1 MIVPNAIETLKQI
14 SKKNSNRI
22 FLIDSNTGEEIRYKT
37 LDEKANGVVKLLK
50 DFGFKKGD
58 RIAILLDNSIST
70 VYFYFAC
77 LYSGISVVPINSVMT
92 HDEINHIIKNS
103 NSRGVVINENTKVQF
118 NTNTSNHLKIIH
130 LNYSNHNKKRTSH
143 DYFINLNTLP
153 NSTNSVLFHN
163 VSQNDEMCLIY
174 SAGTT
179 SKPKAIPHTI
189 KDLVH
194 NAQSFGKIMNINSQ
208 NRFCNILSLMYLGG
222 YYNLLMLPYVLN
234 SSVVLTNVFNPTLAA
249 SFWEPIIKN
258 HVNTLW
264 LVPSIM
270 SILLELDRTNKG
282 KIYCKKNIR
291 LCLCG
296 TAPLPSP
303 VKQSFEKNYGIKI
316 FENYGLSETLFIST
330 VSRKNH
336 LSKPGLGK
344 ILPNIQIKIIDKQ
357 GKKLFDESEGEILV
371 KTPYLTK
378 IFTDQ
383 NDLKKLSQGWFETGD
398 LGKIINQSLFI
409 TGRKKDLIIRGGIN
423 ISPANIENLFHK
435 NKNVLECAVV
445 GIPHKFQGEEI
456 IAVIRINEN
465 SNFEK
470 VKDDLNI
477 SSKRNLSTLQ
487 QPSRIVNLKQFPH
500 ATYGKIQ
507 KNKIRS
513 WLENSH
519 KINESSINLKTTKQK
534 IKNHLLSKIVRQS
547 IEATSIRYNTQVY
560 EKQRNG
566 EDVIVM
572 SLGEAFFDI
581 PLYSFNDL
589 PFPKLYHYSHSKGIP
604 ELRKKLYEYFL
615 DTYDV
620 SFDYENEILITAGS
634 KIAIY
639 MCLMAILD
647 PGDDV
652 LIYEPVWVSFP
663 EQIKLANGNPIRI
676 PLNKSIYDFEDYITP
691 KTKLIIVN
699 NPHNPTGK
707 LYTLEEMSYL
717 YNLSRKYNLYIL
729 SDEAY
734 SDFVYDNDKFTS
746 FGNLD
751 VKKENSIIVNSIS
764 KNFGMSGWRLGYII
778 TNKKLIDQILKINQ
792 HLITC
797 PPTIL
802 EYYLEKHFDEI
813 IQITKP
819 QIIKLIEKR
828 KEIVSFMNKIN
839 LKYLPGETTFY
850 IFVSIAD
857 SKLNSEEFCSQLLE
871 KHGVSVVPGIGY
883 GDSCDNFI
891 RISIGSENTKRIK
904 AGLNLINKLI
914 RSTSF

>member
-1 MIVPNAIETLKQI
+1 MILPDAITILKQI
-14 SKKNSNRI
+14 PKKNSNRV
-22 FLIDSNTGEEIRYKT
+22 FLIDANSGEEVQYKS
-37 LDEKANGVVKLLK
+37 LNEKANSIGKLLK

-58 RIAILLDNSIST
+58 RITVLLDNSIST
-70 VYFYFAC
+70 VYFYFGC
-77 LYSGISVVPINSVMT
+77 LYCGISVVPVNSVMT
-92 HDEINHIIKNS
+92 RTEINHIIKNS
-103 NSRGVVINENTKVQF
+103 NSKGIVVNEHTIDKFSPNSFDNIKTV
-118 NTNTSNHLKIIH
+118 H
-130 LNYSNHNKKRTSH
+130 LNCSKNNKKTSPRN
-143 DYFINLNTLP
+143 YFINIEKLP
-153 NSTNSVLFHN
+153 KVNKFISFQN
-163 VSQNDEMCLIY
+163 VKQNDEMCLIY

-179 SKPKAIPHTI
+179 SEPKAIPHSI
-189 KDLVH
+189 KDITH
-194 NAQSFGKIMNINSQ
+194 NAQSFGKIMNINHQ

-234 SSVVLTNVFNPTLAA
+234 SSVVLTNVFNPTLAV
-249 SFWEPIIKN
+249 SFWEPIRKN
-258 HVNTLW
+258 SVNTLW

-270 SILLELDRTNKG
+270 SILLELDRSNKG
-282 KIYCKKNIR
+282 RIYCKKNIR
-291 LCLCG
+291 LTLCG
-296 TAPLPSP
+296 TAPLLSP
-303 VKQSFEKNYGIKI
+303 IKNVFEKNYGVRI

-330 VSRKNH
+330 VSQKNH
-336 LSKPGLGK
+336 ADNPGLGQL
-344 ILPNIQIKIIDKQ
+344 LPDIKIKIIDKQ
-357 GKKLFDESEGEILV
+357 GKNISDNSEGEIVV
-371 KTPYLTK
+371 KTPFLTK
-378 IFTDQ
+378 LFSNKNIP
-383 NDLKKLSQGWFETGD
+383 NKLSQGWFQTGD
-398 LGKIINQSLFI
+398 IGKIIKQNLFI

-423 ISPANIENLFHK
+423 ISPANIENYFHK

-465 SNFEK
+465 SNFK
-470 VKDDLNI
+470 KIKDELNI
-477 SSKRNLSTLQ
+477 ISKKHLSTLE

-519 KINESSINLKTTKQK
+519 DINKSSKK
-534 IKNHLLSKIVRQS
+534 IKKIKPKKKNNSFSKIVKQS

-604 ELRKKLYEYFL
+604 ELRKKLSDYFL

-639 MCLMAILD
+639 MCLMAILN
-647 PGDDV
+647 PNDDV
-652 LIYEPVWVSFP
+652 LIHEPAWVSFP

-676 PLNKSIYDFEDYITP
+676 PLNKSVYDFEDYITP

-717 YNLSRKYNLYIL
+717 YNIAKKYNLYIL

-751 VKKENSIIVNSIS
+751 IKKQNSIIVNSIS
-764 KNFGMSGWRLGYII
+764 KNFGISGWRLGYII
-778 TNKKLIDQILKINQ
+778 TNKNLVNQILKLNQ

-797 PPTIL
+797 PATIL
-802 EYYLEKHFDEI
+802 EYYIEKHFDEI

-819 QIIKLIEKR
+819 QIAKLIAKR
-828 KEIVSFMNKIN
+828 KEVINFMDKIN

-850 IFVSIAD
+850 IFVSIAE
-857 SKLNSEEFCSQLLE
+857 SKLGSEEFCSKLL
-871 KHGVSVVPGIGY
+871 KKYNVSVVPGIGY

-891 RISIGSENTKRIK
+891 RISIGSENMKRIN
-904 AGLNLINKLI
+904 AGLSFIKKLI
-914 RSTSF
+914 DSTSF